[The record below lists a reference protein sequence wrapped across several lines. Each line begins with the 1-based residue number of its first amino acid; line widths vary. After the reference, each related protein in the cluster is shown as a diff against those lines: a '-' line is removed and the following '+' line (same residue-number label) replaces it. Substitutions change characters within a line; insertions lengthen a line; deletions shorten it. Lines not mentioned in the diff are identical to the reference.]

1 VSPGAG
7 SPAPHPHPACAHDDI
22 ILKHCTRTT
31 GRSGGPGGQH
41 RNKVETH
48 VQLLHTPTGL
58 LAQAGEHRSQS
69 DNQRVALRRL
79 RLVLAVEHRVS
90 PPVPTGRDA
99 IDGAWTSALWR
110 SRLSGPKRAP
120 APKRR
125 TPADEADTDSPLNAI
140 DRAIQR
146 AERGRSEARDLTGR
160 LVVNPDH
167 HDFPSLLAEAMDH
180 LADCGWDLRPAAV
193 RLGITPS
200 QVIKLLREHPPALLK
215 ANSERA
221 RHGMHALK

>member
-1 VSPGAG
+1 MNPGAG
-7 SPAPHPHPACAHDDI
+7 PPAPHPHPACADDEA
-22 ILKHCTRTT
+22 ILKHCKRST

-48 VQLLHTPTGL
+48 VQLLHEPTGL
-58 LAQAGEHRSQS
+58 LAQAGEHRSQG
-69 DNQRVALRRL
+69 DNLRVALRRL

-90 PPVPTGRDA
+90 PPAPTGRDA
-99 IDGAWTSALWR
+99 LDGPWTSALWR
-110 SRLSGPKRAP
+110 SRISGPKRT
-120 APKRR
+120 PKPSSGYRGVSG
-125 TPADEADTDSPLNAI
+125 DDDSPLSAI

-146 AERGRSEARDLTGR
+146 IERGRSEATGLTGR
-160 LVVNPDH
+160 LVINPDH